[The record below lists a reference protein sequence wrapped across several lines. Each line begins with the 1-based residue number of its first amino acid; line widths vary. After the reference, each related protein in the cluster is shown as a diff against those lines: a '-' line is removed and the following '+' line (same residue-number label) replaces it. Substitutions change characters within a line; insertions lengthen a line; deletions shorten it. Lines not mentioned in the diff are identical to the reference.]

1 MSTEAGT
8 GTDRRRHT
16 GRTMDATTMWNH
28 IHHERRALAEALSGL
43 PADDWER
50 DSLCPGW
57 TVLDVAAHII
67 SNPQITLRHMPGM
80 VGRNLGRGYNAM
92 IFREV
97 KRWSR
102 DQSPER
108 VLADFTTYDGSL
120 RHVPV
125 TTRVEPLLDVLV
137 HTQDIL
143 RPLGLRHEMPVEAAR
158 VAADRARLHGALMGW
173 RPGRVRL
180 VATDIEW
187 ARGRGPEVR
196 GPMQELLLVCTGR
209 TRVATELTGDGVEL
223 LPR

>member
-1 MSTEAGT
+1 MD
-8 GTDRRRHT
+8 TDQQREPHT
-16 GRTMDATTMWNH
+16 GKRMDATTMWKH
-28 IHHERRALAEALSGL
+28 IHRERRALAEALSGL
-43 PADDWER
+43 PTDDWRR

-57 TVLDVAAHII
+57 TVLDVAAHVIA
-67 SNPQITLRHMPGM
+67 NPQLTWGDIGRMTARNFGRSYNQMLLRS
-80 VGRNLGRGYNAM
+80 VQQWAA
-92 IFREV
+92 
-97 KRWSR
+97 

-108 VLADFTTYDGSL
+108 VLADFETYDGSL

-143 RPLGLRHEMPVEAAR
+143 RPLGLQHEMPVDAAM
-158 VAADRARLHGALMGW
+158 VAADRARLHSRVMGW

-180 VATDIEW
+180 VATDADW
-187 ARGRGPEVR
+187 SRGRGPEVR

-209 TRVATELTGDGVEL
+209 TRVTTGLTGDGVAL